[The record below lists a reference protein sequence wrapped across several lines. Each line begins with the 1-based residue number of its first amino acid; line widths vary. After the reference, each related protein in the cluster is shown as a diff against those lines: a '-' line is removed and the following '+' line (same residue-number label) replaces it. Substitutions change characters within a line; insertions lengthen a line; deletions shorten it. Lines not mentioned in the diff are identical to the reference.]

1 MAVWFKKLLNNC
13 FPNLIN
19 SIVNEKV
26 SDLTQRFN
34 AELSDASEKI
44 QLLKEFVETKEKD
57 FNLIKQ
63 NYENELENLIS
74 NHDMDMIQEASVIRS
89 NIEEEKATE
98 INDLQNQILELED
111 FNTTLSSDNDMF
123 RKLLEKLDIEL

>member
-1 MAVWFKKLLNNC
+1 
-13 FPNLIN
+13 
-19 SIVNEKV
+19 
-26 SDLTQRFN
+26 
-34 AELSDASEKI
+34 
-44 QLLKEFVETKEKD
+44 
-57 FNLIKQ
+57 
-63 NYENELENLIS
+63 
-74 NHDMDMIQEASVIRS
+74 MDMIQEASVIRS

>member
-74 NHDMDMIQEASVIRS
+74 KHDMDMIQEASVIRS
-89 NIEEEKATE
+89 NIE
-98 INDLQNQILELED
+98 L
-111 FNTTLSSDNDMF
+111 
-123 RKLLEKLDIEL
+123 

>member
-34 AELSDASEKI
+34 AELSDAS
-44 QLLKEFVETKEKD
+44 
-57 FNLIKQ
+57 
-63 NYENELENLIS
+63 
-74 NHDMDMIQEASVIRS
+74 
-89 NIEEEKATE
+89 
-98 INDLQNQILELED
+98 
-111 FNTTLSSDNDMF
+111 
-123 RKLLEKLDIEL
+123 